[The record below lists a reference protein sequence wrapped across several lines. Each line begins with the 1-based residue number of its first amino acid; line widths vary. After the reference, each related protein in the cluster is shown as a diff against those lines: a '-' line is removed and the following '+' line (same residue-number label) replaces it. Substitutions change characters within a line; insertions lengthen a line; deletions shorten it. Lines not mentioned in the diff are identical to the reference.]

1 MIKQK
6 SKHFC
11 WASLLTDTDAIC
23 KDDIDAMS
31 TRQFKNIMAKTK
43 YHDLHISGR
52 PTKLKSHFTRT
63 EINEL
68 RNNLLSN
75 IGI

>member
-1 MIKQK
+1 
-6 SKHFC
+6 
-11 WASLLTDTDAIC
+11 
-23 KDDIDAMS
+23 MS